1 MANNNNTTMLPP
13 DTSGSALTQSNRRC
27 FKGFPPGALDGC
39 QPTLQFGGGSLGFGD
54 DRPDVM
60 IGFNGQVGLISA
72 ELALLHLDRFIEP
85 GRAQLLLM
93 AGYQYGVALER
104 PAAGLVGGVA

>member
-1 MANNNNTTMLPP
+1 MANSNNTTILPP
-13 DTSGSALTQSNRRC
+13 DTSGDALTQGNRRC
-27 FKGFPPGALDGC
+27 FTGFPPGALDGC

-85 GRAQLLLM
+85 GRMRLVVLAESH
-93 AGYQYGVALER
+93 YGVVLER
-104 PAAGLVGGVA
+104 PTISVEEGAA